1 MSPRNTGRHRADAS
15 PSTPLTV
22 LADSVKGGLHQA
34 TAVSARNG
42 AALAVTTGLVA
53 TMGLPA
59 AASDNSAAGR
69 AVTPGIALAQSV
81 PADVVTGQVSA
92 PKTAVVR
99 FERPAF
105 TATRGK
111 HRAADDI
118 DTSSAAAG
126 VVRTSRA
133 LARAAYQAQQPEP
146 TSTTRTGQPERVSRS
161 TPRGSCSKSTSIEAH
176 LTSNARAVY
185 RAVCALFGGSVS
197 SFGGH
202 RPGDGGDHGS
212 GRAVDIMVSG
222 DPGWEI
228 ARYLQANAREL
239 GITYVIYQ
247 QKIWLVGKPTSQWRA
262 MEDRGSRTANHYD
275 HVHVSVS

>member
-1 MSPRNTGRHRADAS
+1 MSTRATGRHRSAAA

-22 LADSVKGGLHQA
+22 IAESVKDGLQQA

-53 TMGLPA
+53 TVGLPA
-59 AASDNSAAGR
+59 AAADTSVSGR
-69 AVTPGIALAQSV
+69 SVTTSIALTQNT
-81 PADVVTGQVSA
+81 PADVVTASVSA

-99 FERPAF
+99 FERRAF
-105 TATRGK
+105 RAAPGK
-111 HRAADDI
+111 HRAADTD
-118 DTSSAAAG
+118 DTAGAAAG

-133 LARAAYQAQQPEP
+133 LARAAYQAQQPET
-146 TSTTRTGQPERVSRS
+146 TSTSTRTQAGRVSRS
-161 TPRGSCSKSTSIEAH
+161 APRGSCSISQSIVPH

-185 RAVCALFGGSVS
+185 EAVCAAFGGSVS
-197 SFGGH
+197 SFGGY
-202 RPGDGGDHGS
+202 RAGDSGDHGS
-212 GRAVDIMVSG
+212 GRALDIMVSG

-228 ARYLQANAREL
+228 ARYVQAHAREL
-239 GITYVIYQ
+239 GVTYVIYQ
-247 QKIWLVGKPTSQWRA
+247 QKIWLVGKPTSSWRA